1 MEASV
6 LAEAEAFLNLARQ
19 RLSAEGWTGGE
30 WVETGLRAAL
40 LRDGRRLLESLLN
53 DPALPLRDD
62 ASRPGEKCT
71 AGVPREVE
79 TLFGP
84 LTLRRNYYHA
94 SDAQSGRY
102 PLDDALKL
110 CGPYTPALA
119 QLMSRAGAQSG
130 FESGSEDLRV

>member
-71 AGVPREVE
+71 AGVSREVE

-84 LTLRRNYYHA
+84 LIPTTRRICAVWKPLATSVPACDGRRAFADWAAA
-94 SDAQSGRY
+94 SAW
-102 PLDDALKL
+102 
-110 CGPYTPALA
+110 
-119 QLMSRAGAQSG
+119 
-130 FESGSEDLRV
+130 